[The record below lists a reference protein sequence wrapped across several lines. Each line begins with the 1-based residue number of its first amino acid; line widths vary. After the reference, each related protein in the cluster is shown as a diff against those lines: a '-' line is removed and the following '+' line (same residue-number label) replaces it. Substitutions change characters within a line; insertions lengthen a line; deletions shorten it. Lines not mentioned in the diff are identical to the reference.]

1 MAQERLKIFQSTND
15 GFEIA
20 RADLRIRGQGDLFG
34 AQQHG
39 RDPILRF
46 ADLSRDEALLMEAQ
60 LRARERVGGDP
71 GLALPENRTVKQ
83 LLHARHE
90 EKLRLFGVG

>member
-1 MAQERLKIFQSTND
+1 
-15 GFEIA
+15 
-20 RADLRIRGQGDLFG
+20 
-34 AQQHG
+34 
-39 RDPILRF
+39 
-46 ADLSRDEALLMEAQ
+46 MEAQ